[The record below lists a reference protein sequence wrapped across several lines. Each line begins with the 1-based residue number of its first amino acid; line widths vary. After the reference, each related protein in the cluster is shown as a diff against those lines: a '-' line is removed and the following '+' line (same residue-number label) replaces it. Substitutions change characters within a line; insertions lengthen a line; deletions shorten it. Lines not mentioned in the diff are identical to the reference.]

1 VNKIGLIIGVILSII
16 GMYYIDR
23 NILLSF
29 ELNNSK
35 WFGKYVF
42 FLAFNVLI
50 LWVLLVFYK
59 KFEGV
64 LKITMPLLFGIII
77 LFIGGKL
84 A

>member
-1 VNKIGLIIGVILSII
+1 VYKSGLIIGFILSII

-29 ELNNSK
+29 ELNQSK

-42 FLAFNVLI
+42 FVAFNILI
-50 LWVLLVFYK
+50 LWVLWIFYK

-64 LKITMPLLFGIII
+64 LKITMPILFGIII
-77 LFIGGKL
+77 LFIGVKL